1 VAEDNKNLAQGMIN
15 SPNVRSK
22 QGEAKAVKDYEVVWA
37 SWPNVGMNE
46 KERESFRM
54 PKYSFIFCV
63 WRGSDPTTSH
73 CPPVVLLHVNLVAKE
88 HLSF

>member
-1 VAEDNKNLAQGMIN
+1 MCGRSEVEVCERSEVGVCERGEVGVCGREDNKNLAQGMIN

-46 KERESFRM
+46 K
-54 PKYSFIFCV
+54 
-63 WRGSDPTTSH
+63 
-73 CPPVVLLHVNLVAKE
+73 
-88 HLSF
+88 

>member
-1 VAEDNKNLAQGMIN
+1 VKRGEVGVCGREDNKNLAQGMIN

-46 KERESFRM
+46 KQWEIISNA
-54 PKYSFIFCV
+54 KIIFNFFAL
-63 WRGSDPTTSH
+63 GGALIPHPINLPTFF
-73 CPPVVLLHVNLVAKE
+73 CL
-88 HLSF
+88 